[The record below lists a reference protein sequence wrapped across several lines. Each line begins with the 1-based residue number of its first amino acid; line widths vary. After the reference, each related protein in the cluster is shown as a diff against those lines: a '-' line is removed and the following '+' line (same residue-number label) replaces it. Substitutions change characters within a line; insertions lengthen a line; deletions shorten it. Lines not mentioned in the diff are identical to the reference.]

1 MSEWIVISALIIAVL
16 IVVGLILAF
25 ILYNKKKEGK
35 TREINYKVFFIIGL
49 AWIPIGSVF
58 MITINLVIGIA
69 FMGMGGSYV
78 AIGLAN
84 KDKWNKEE

>member
-16 IVVGLILAF
+16 VVVGLILTF
-25 ILYNKKKEGK
+25 ILHHKKNGGK

-49 AWIPIGSVF
+49 VWIPIGSVY
-58 MITINLVIGIA
+58 MIAVNLVIGIA
-69 FMGMGGSYV
+69 FMGMGGSYI